1 MMTQRHFLLR
11 KTLLAVTIAASA
23 MPLLA
28 QAGLKRLDD
37 STLSGISG
45 QSGLTLEMSMNVS
58 AGSLGYFD
66 DGNGIKLEGVKI
78 GSASGKSAGA
88 QEIASIDIGSD
99 GSLDIA
105 YTVNDS
111 RTEFSDLV
119 LSDNPNV
126 SGGGVFFDEGS
137 ALGTLMIKPGGA
149 LTTQGITVSSSY
161 NLSAGRLG
169 YRTNGNEVFLDD
181 MSLNFNAPNWTLD
194 TVGNVLDFKIPSFT
208 GSFNIGA
215 IRYSNNPLNHGVSND
230 VTTGQPLP
238 SYGAL
243 SGDFDLSGELK
254 LQAGGRFGTQGMR
267 LDGQVTIN
275 NADLSYIDDTHPL
288 TLQGI
293 TGNLNLSDLR
303 IDVAP
308 DWNNRLGLALTL
320 GQLDGN
326 INIANV
332 EIGDAGNS
340 IGSIDLNFTLADQ
353 TVSGVN
359 YTNAVYIEG
368 GGQADAGKQG
378 LRLATE
384 WSLANA
390 DLSYTDDGNT
400 VIFSG
405 LKSWGQGDLTLNV
418 TKAGTINN
426 TQFFDGLR
434 IGFENVKGG
443 YSFDGLRVGDKN
455 APLQGG
461 TELLLALGLYPSY
474 DFTMNGQITLGAG
487 GQSGAGLTINSDVHI
502 TKGHAALIADQNGN
516 GIWASDLDYD
526 MHVRNM
532 TVDMTSTGLAIVKG
546 EAWST
551 MDIGNLRVGDK
562 LTGGSFGRVVVQ
574 TYETGS
580 SMTISPGGA
589 GNVCVGATGTDSAT
603 CTAGGGIWEMRGQQG
618 VTVSLK
624 QVFAAAVDATKRN
637 RITWETNRQVDA
649 NGNAINGT
657 GEQLVIDNFHTS
669 DGCDCNGDGVDDNTF
684 GIQTEL
690 NVDVYQTKVV
700 KKTTGPDS
708 NGVVGNVGDEKI
720 MDPTAPAGYVYVTNP
735 TTAQIADRPLGFAV
749 KAHTQFK
756 ELDVGSVNLVH
767 PTGGSQTMLY
777 GVSIQ
782 NVDLTANL
790 TATPIQ

>member
-1 MMTQRHFLLR
+1 MMQRSPLFR
-11 KTLLAVTIAASA
+11 KTLLVSVIAASVS
-23 MPLLA
+23 PLAA

-37 STLSGISG
+37 TALSGISG
-45 QSGLTLEMSMNVS
+45 QSGLTLEMSMNVT
-58 AGSLGYFD
+58 ADSLGYFD
-66 DGNGIKLEGVKI
+66 DGNGIKLEGIKI
-78 GSASGKSAGA
+78 GSASGSSKGG
-88 QEIASIDIGSD
+88 QEVASIDIGAD
-99 GSLDIA
+99 GSLAMA
-105 YTVNDS
+105 YQINDR
-111 RTEFSDLV
+111 RTEFTDLV

-126 SGGGVFFDEGS
+126 SGGGVFFDEES
-137 ALGTLMIKPGGA
+137 AMGTLRIKPGGA
-149 LTTQGITVSSSY
+149 LSAQGITVDSTY
-161 NLSAGRLG
+161 NLAAGRLG

-181 MSLNFNAPNWTLD
+181 MSLNLSAPGWTLD

-208 GSFNIGA
+208 GNFNIGA

-230 VTTGQPLP
+230 VTTGQALP

-243 SGDFDLSGELK
+243 SGDFNLSGELK
-254 LQAGGRFGTQGMR
+254 LQAGGRFGAEGMR
-267 LDGQVTIN
+267 LDGQFTIN
-275 NADLSYIDDTHPL
+275 SADLSYIDDGHPL

-293 TGNLNLSDLR
+293 TGNFNLTDLR

-320 GQLDGN
+320 GQFAGD
-326 INIANV
+326 INVANV
-332 EIGDAGNS
+332 EMGDAGNS
-340 IGSIDLNFTLADQ
+340 LGSVDFNFTLADQ
-353 TVSGVN
+353 TVDGVN

-384 WSLANA
+384 WSLSNA

-405 LKSWGQGDLTLNV
+405 LKSWGQGDITLNV
-418 TKAGTINN
+418 TKAGTIN
-426 TQFFDGLR
+426 TTDFFDGLR

-443 YSFDGLRVGDKN
+443 YSFDGLRVGNKN

-474 DFTMNGQITLGAG
+474 DFTLNGQVTLGAG
-487 GQSGAGLTINSDVHI
+487 GASGAGITINSDIYI
-502 TKGHAALIADQNGN
+502 TKGHAALIADENGD
-516 GIWASDLDYD
+516 GIWASDLNYD

-532 TVDMTSTGLAIVKG
+532 TIDMTSSGLAIVKG
-546 EAWST
+546 EAWGT
-551 MDIGNLRVGDK
+551 MDIGNLRVGNK

-580 SMTISPGGA
+580 SMTITPGGA
-589 GNVCVGATGTDSAT
+589 GNVCVGASGTDQTS
-603 CTAGGGIWEMRGQQG
+603 CTAAGGTWEMRGQQG

-624 QVFAAAVDATKRN
+624 QIFAAAVDATKRN
-637 RITWETNRQVDA
+637 QITWETNRQVDA
-649 NGNAINGT
+649 SGNPINGT
-657 GEQLVIDNFHTS
+657 GEQLVIDNIHTS

-684 GIQTEL
+684 GIQTTL

-700 KKTTGPDS
+700 KKTNGADS
-708 NGVVGNVGDEKI
+708 NGVVGNIGDEKI
-720 MDPTAPAGYVYVTNP
+720 MDSTAPAGYVYVANP
-735 TTAQIADRPLGFAV
+735 TAAQIADRPLGFAV

-756 ELDVGSVNLVH
+756 ELDIGSVNLVH
-767 PTGGSQTMLY
+767 PTGGAQTLLY
-777 GVSIQ
+777 GVSLQ